1 MPGQPPQ
8 GVAPPA
14 PPGHAG
20 ARCKDQAWSPKC
32 AFWADE
38 RGGTARARARAQTGS
53 LAPQAHVY
61 SLGATLRAAL
71 EYVAE
76 PAPRLSR
83 DLEALL
89 GQMQAEDPA
98 HRPDLEVTG
107 SRPLSLP

>member
-1 MPGQPPQ
+1 ML
-8 GVAPPA
+8 APA
-14 PPGHAG
+14 AKTRRGLRNARSGRTSAAG
-20 ARCKDQAWSPKC
+20 P
-32 AFWADE
+32 
-38 RGGTARARARAQTGS
+38 RARAQTGS

-98 HRPDLEVTG
+98 DRPDLEVTG
-107 SRPLSLP
+107 SRPLSLPRG

>member
-1 MPGQPPQ
+1 ML
-8 GVAPPA
+8 APA
-14 PPGHAG
+14 AKTRRGLRNAHSGRTSAAG
-20 ARCKDQAWSPKC
+20 P
-32 AFWADE
+32 
-38 RGGTARARARAQTGS
+38 RARARAQTGS